1 MSTQLQ
7 DEGMANMSM
16 QTRAVP
22 VGTINDE
29 ERTCELVWTTGESVR
44 RYDWLRG
51 RPYIEELLVSPDAIR
66 MDRLTSGR
74 APVLNNHYRY
84 DLMCQIGVV
93 ETAGLNGGD
102 GIATVRFSK
111 REDVDPI
118 WHDVKDKIIRNIS
131 VGYTIHAVEMIP
143 PGKDGDV
150 WTYRAIDWE
159 PVELSLVTVPAD
171 GGAGTR
177 SHQNQQQDSAG
188 NIHPCHFFIRQ
199 NHAAPAVNTQK
210 GSNMPHT
217 NEENRSG
224 APTAVPVVPQPDNQT
239 QIDAAR
245 AEGMRLE
252 GERQSAIRE
261 AVRMAGL
268 ESAFADTLVQNRDI
282 SGADAGTACLREL
295 HKRSTAPGT
304 TVSPAHIQTM
314 QDQTDVRREAMSD
327 AILLRANPNAL
338 TDKDQIERARQYRGM
353 NLIDMAR
360 AAIEAGGGK
369 VAGFARHEI
378 ASIALNVDQNLRV
391 RAGMNSTSDFPEVLG
406 NTVGRTLR
414 RVYDAAPKTFTP
426 FCTRSTAPDFKQV
439 ARVQLSDMSG
449 FEKVTE
455 GEEYKMATMGES
467 AEKYA
472 LVKYGRIIPI
482 TMETLVNDD
491 LNAFDRIPRIFANK
505 AAQKESDI
513 VYGILTGN
521 PNMSDGKALFHSDHK
536 NLTSTGTA
544 ISDASLTAA
553 RAMMRKQTDLKGG
566 YLNLTPAYLIVGP
579 DNEGLANKYT
589 SAEFVAAA
597 SVNINP
603 KFNTSL
609 EVIVDP
615 RIIGN
620 AWHMSAS
627 PNMVDT
633 IEYAYLEG
641 ENGLFTE
648 QKQGFEVDGLQIKA
662 RLVFAAKAIDWRGL
676 YKNAGA

>member
-1 MSTQLQ
+1 MPKQANK
-7 DEGMANMSM
+7 EGMTELPM
-16 QTRAVP
+16 QTRAAS

-29 ERTCELVWTTGESVR
+29 NRTCNLVWTTGGKVR
-44 RYDWLRG
+44 RYDYMRG
-51 RPYIEELLVSPDAIR
+51 RFYVEELPVSPECVR
-66 MDRLTSGR
+66 MERLTSGR
-74 APVLNNHYRY
+74 APFLNSHCRY
-84 DLMCQIGVV
+84 DLSDQLGVV
-93 ETAGLNGGD
+93 ESASIENGQ
-102 GIATVRFSK
+102 GIATARFSK
-111 REDVDPI
+111 REEVNAI
-118 WHDVKDKIIRNIS
+118 WQDVKEGIIRNIS
-131 VGYTIHAVEMIP
+131 VGYAIHAIEMIP
-143 PGKDGDV
+143 PEKDGED
-150 WTYRAIDWE
+150 WIYRATDWE
-159 PVELSLVTVPAD
+159 PLELSLVTVPAD

-177 SHQNQQQDSAG
+177 SQPDQQPGMATT
-188 NIHPCHFFIRQ
+188 PCLFFVRQ
-199 NHAAPAVNTQK
+199 LAAPAVNTEK
-210 GSNMPHT
+210 GNNMPQA
-217 NEENRSG
+217 NEGTRSG
-224 APTAVPVVPQPDNQT
+224 APVAAPVVPQDNQA
-239 QIDAAR
+239 QIEAAR
-245 AEGMRLE
+245 AEGMRME
-252 GERQSAIRE
+252 AERQTAIRD

-268 ESAFADTLVQNRDI
+268 EPGFADALINNRDMD
-282 SGADAGTACLREL
+282 GKDAGMACLNEL
-295 HKRSTAPGT
+295 HKRSAGSGA
-304 TVSPAHIQTM
+304 TVSPAHIVTV
-314 QDQTDVRREAMSD
+314 QDQTDIRRAAMSD

-449 FEKVTE
+449 FEKVIE

-521 PNMSDGKALFHSDHK
+521 PNMADEKALFHSDHK
-536 NLTSTGTA
+536 NLTSPGTA
-544 ISDASLTAA
+544 ISDTSLTAA
-553 RAMMRKQTDLKGG
+553 RAMMRKQKDLKDG
-566 YLNLTPAYLIVGP
+566 YLNLTPVYLIVGP

-620 AWHMSAS
+620 AWYMSAS

-676 YKNAGA
+676 YKNNGAS